1 MGKINENSFQ
11 KNESRVQF
19 KLRYFFTRQTTQRTS
34 EQFELIQKIF
44 TQKKNC
50 GKIKKKCQNIK
61 IIWIKFWIRNYRKL
75 PTFESKWHPSL
86 SESEIK
92 IEIEHIPIRRERPRP
107 GRD

>member
-34 EQFELIQKIF
+34 EQFELIPKIF

-50 GKIKKKCQNIK
+50 GKIKKVSKYKNHLDKVLEQ
-61 IIWIKFWIRNYRKL
+61 KL
-75 PTFESKWHPSL
+75 PKTANFDSKWHPSL